1 MNAVS
6 QALRIIAIVAALA
19 AAGIYFL
26 SEKKSQAAK
35 QQAAT
40 VAAQLT
46 AAQKTLAD
54 AKAEAAATEQDKQ
67 KLTTEL
73 EDQKTKD
80 SGYETLLAQ
89 ARSDASTATQ
99 AAQAKDTQ
107 IQDLNTQIAT
117 LKQQAASVDD
127 LKAQVAALQAKAEAA
142 PTTPAANTTTATT
155 TVSTDTGNTTTAPTA
170 PVAPVAPTFSTTPV
184 PTKILQ
190 LNPSQGLVVIGTGS
204 NGGLV
209 NDAQLSLQNAGTQ
222 LVQVQVTD
230 AEPDFS
236 VAMIMSGSSPK
247 QISKGQ
253 TVDYVRIH

>member
-26 SEKKSQAAK
+26 SEKKSQQAK

-80 SGYETLLAQ
+80 AGYETLLAQ
-89 ARSDASTATQ
+89 ARTDASTATQ
-99 AAQAKDTQ
+99 AAQAKDAQ
-107 IQDLNTQIAT
+107 IQDLNTQIAA

-142 PTTPAANTTTATT
+142 PATSAANTTTTT
-155 TVSTDTGNTTTAPTA
+155 TASTDSGNTTAAPAAT
-170 PVAPVAPTFSTTPV
+170 VAPVAPTFSTTPA
-184 PTKILQ
+184 PAKILQ
-190 LNPSQGLVVIGTGS
+190 LNSSQGLVVISAGS
-204 NGGLV
+204 NSGLV
-209 NDAQLSLQNAGTQ
+209 NDAQLSLQNAGVQ